1 MVQVI
6 GDAWCKKVGGSLP
19 QGLWRTE
26 QIRALERNWAAREEQ
41 PLYALMA
48 RAGAALCAYAT
59 LHWPASRNWWIFV
72 GPGNNGGDG
81 YVLARL
87 ARQIGIE
94 VVVIAARAPDQLKG
108 DARRAADEWLAAG
121 GRVWLAERL
130 DRAQLPPPDLVID
143 ALLGT
148 GVSTPLSPLLT
159 RIVATINGLAVPVL
173 AVDLPS
179 GLNGDTG
186 RAMGALVRATRT
198 LTFIGIKQGM
208 LTGDGVDA
216 VGELDCDSLGV
227 ESYDAFLPAARRI
240 DYPLLCERLPPRQ
253 RASHKGSYG
262 KVLLVGGNRGMQG
275 AIVLAARACL
285 RAGAGLVRV
294 CQHPDH
300 PPVSLYQPEL
310 MSLATAD
317 DEGWASVR
325 VIGPGLGQ
333 DEWGRGQIA
342 HYLTDRLPL
351 VLDADGLNWLAQ
363 SPRHQDN
370 WVLTPHPGEA
380 ARLLG
385 CTVADIEADR
395 FAAVRALQQ
404 RYGGVVLLKGA
415 GTLIYDGEQVALCS
429 EGNPG
434 MASGGM
440 GDLLSGII
448 AALLAQG
455 WSATMA
461 SWLGAVIHGEAADLA
476 AADGE
481 RGMLASDLL
490 PRIRRLVNPDTLTS

>member
-1 MVQVI
+1 MEQVI
-6 GDAWCKKVGGSLP
+6 GDAISGKEGQSLP
-19 QGLWRTE
+19 QSLWRTE
-26 QIRALERNWAAREEQ
+26 QIRALEREWAEREGLS
-41 PLYALMA
+41 LYDLME
-48 RAGAALCAYAT
+48 RAGAALRTYAIH
-59 LHWPASRNWWIFV
+59 HWPHCRCWWIFT

-87 ARQIGIE
+87 ARQLGLE
-94 VVVIAARAPDQLKG
+94 PQVIAVRDPAELTG
-108 DARRAADEWLAAG
+108 DARRAADEWLAMG
-121 GRVWLAERL
+121 GTVVSPEEREL
-130 DRAQLPPPDLVID
+130 DRLPTPDLVID

-148 GVSTPLSPLLT
+148 GVHIRLSPLMT
-159 RIVATINGLAVPVL
+159 RIVATINGLQVPVL

-179 GLNGDTG
+179 GLNADTG
-186 RAMGALVRATRT
+186 CAMGAVVRASRT

-208 LTGDGVDA
+208 LTADGVDC
-216 VGELDCDSLGV
+216 VGRLDCDTLGV
-227 ESYDAFLPAARRI
+227 TAPPGWQAAAERV
-240 DYPLLCERLPPRQ
+240 DYPSLRARLTPRQ
-253 RASHKGSYG
+253 RSSHKGSHG
-262 KVLLVGGNRGMQG
+262 KVLLVGGNAGMQG

-300 PPVSLYQPEL
+300 LPASLYQAEL
-310 MSLATAD
+310 MGSQAGG
-317 DEGWASVR
+317 DESWASVR
-325 VIGPGLGQ
+325 VVGPGLGQ
-333 DEWGRGQIA
+333 DEWGRR
-342 HYLTDRLPL
+342 HFESFVNERVPL

-363 SPRHQDN
+363 CPRHQDN

-385 CTVADIEADR
+385 CTIAEIAADR
-395 FAAVRALQQ
+395 FAAVQRLQQ
-404 RYGGVVLLKGA
+404 RFGGVVLLKGA
-415 GTLIYDGEQVALCS
+415 GTLIHDGKGMALCN

-455 WSATMA
+455 WSAA
-461 SWLGAVIHGEAADLA
+461 EAARLGAVIHGEAADLA

-490 PRIRRLVNPDTLTS
+490 PFIRRLVNPDTITS